1 MRAQMLRTMRGSMS
15 IRLSSLLA
23 LTLVAACSDPEPGGG
38 APTAPSALTVVALSG
53 GAHMTWVDN
62 SNDEDDFAIMR
73 MEVGTDAALREIDSV
88 PFNTTQYH
96 DAPVTTGATYKYKI
110 VATNASGETATAEV
124 MFVAP

>member
-1 MRAQMLRTMRGSMS
+1 MS
-15 IRLSSLLA
+15 IRLCSLLA
-23 LTLVAACSDPEPGGG
+23 LTIVASCSDSEPGGG
-38 APTAPSALTVVALSG
+38 APTAPSTLTVVALSG
-53 GAHMTWVDN
+53 GAHITWVDN

>member
-1 MRAQMLRTMRGSMS
+1 MRAPMLRTLRGSMS
-15 IRLSSLLA
+15 IRLCSLLA
-23 LTLVAACSDPEPGGG
+23 LTVFAACSDPAPGGG
-38 APTAPSALTVVALSG
+38 APTAPSTLTVVALSG
-53 GAHMTWVDN
+53 AADITWVDN